1 MAERYDAVVVGG
13 GPNGLSAA
21 VTIAR
26 AGRSVLLLEAE
37 PVVGGGTRSE
47 ELTLPGFVHDVCSAV
62 HPLGVSSPFFA
73 TLPLARHGL
82 RWIQPPI
89 ALGHPLDDGSVVLVG
104 RDVDATT
111 ASLGPDAAAYRGLV
125 GPLVRDWSAVIP
137 DVLAPFH
144 VPADPERLARLA
156 RFGTRAIQPAQWL
169 VRRFR
174 RPQARAVFAGCA
186 AHSMLRLGAP
196 VTGAYGLL
204 FLASA
209 HAVGWPVAEGGSGRI
224 GGALAG
230 ELAALGGEIATG
242 RRVETIDAL
251 PAHHAALFDV
261 TPRQL
266 LRIAGPRLA
275 GRYRSRLERYRY
287 GSGSFKLD
295 LALDG
300 PVPWRNPELVGAG
313 TVHVGGTFEE
323 IAGAE
328 ALVRRGRT
336 PARPFVL
343 VSQQSL
349 FDPTRA
355 PAGKQTLWAYCHVP
369 NDCAADMTE
378 PILRQIERFAPGFR
392 DRILAIHRMSPAD
405 LEAHD
410 ANLVGGDIGAGLQD
424 LSQLFMRPAPRIDPY
439 STPDPGIWI
448 CSASTPPGPGVHGM
462 SGHLAAASALRHR
475 LR

>member
-1 MAERYDAVVVGG
+1 MADRYDAVVVGG

-21 VTIAR
+21 ITIAR

-37 PVVGGGTRSE
+37 SVVGGGTRSE

-104 RDVDATT
+104 RDVDATA
-111 ASLGPDAAAYRGLV
+111 ASLGPDAAAYRDLIA
-125 GPLVRDWSAVIP
+125 PLVRDWHAVIP

-144 VPADPERLARLA
+144 VPPDLGRLVRLA
-156 RFGTRAIQPAQWL
+156 RFGTRAIQPARWL
-169 VRRFR
+169 VRRFE

-251 PAHHAALFDV
+251 PPHHAALFDV

-266 LRIAGPRLA
+266 LRISGPRLT
-275 GRYRSRLERYRY
+275 GLYRSELERYRY
-287 GSGSFKLD
+287 NSGSFKLD

-328 ALVRRGRT
+328 ALVRRGRI

-369 NDCAADMTE
+369 NGSDVDMTE

-424 LSQLFMRPAPRIDPY
+424 IGQLFTRPAPRVDPY

-462 SGHLAAASALRHR
+462 SGHLAAASALRHV